1 MKKAYYLLLLLVF
14 ALCGC
19 GPKLLFVTEYI
30 PKDYG
35 YSVKRYT
42 YADSHSRFELLVDGE
57 VIQTMECQKQF
68 NKNPIYLPVT
78 EFQSVFYLIQMWC
91 HYDMK
96 AFFYKRY
103 GIFEQYGTCK
113 AWQAKRRCVLL
124 YR

>member
-1 MKKAYYLLLLLVF
+1 MKKAYYLLLLLVL

-57 VIQTMECQKQF
+57 VIQTLECQKQF

-78 EFQSVFYLIQMWC
+78 EFQNVFYLIQMWR
-91 HYDMK
+91 HYDME
-96 AFFYKRY
+96 AFLQKIWYF
-103 GIFEQYGTCK
+103 
-113 AWQAKRRCVLL
+113 
-124 YR
+124 

>member
-42 YADSHSRFELLVDGE
+42 YADSHSRFELLWMEKSYKLWNVKSNSIRIQYIFQLQSSRVYFTLFKCG
-57 VIQTMECQKQF
+57 VIM
-68 NKNPIYLPVT
+68 I
-78 EFQSVFYLIQMWC
+78 
-91 HYDMK
+91 
-96 AFFYKRY
+96 
-103 GIFEQYGTCK
+103 
-113 AWQAKRRCVLL
+113 
-124 YR
+124 